1 MSDNSENL
9 FFVHG
14 FHPCLR
20 AGAGII
26 PLSCRIIPDDIAYTN
41 IGYGPS
47 YKLPDSGSD
56 PFGPNPFYDNDP
68 YFGNKGIYM
77 NLLDDWKHWKNKISN
92 PYYPRYY
99 YQTNLN
105 RKIDKNPAFINSNM
119 KKDVPKKIVSSFP
132 QKEIISSPNK
142 DKKQNNIDFPKKDDN
157 SPRKHTSKSNDNGA
171 NVFITKC
178 KKSLHQSLSPKIM
191 EFLRK
196 KRKRTKEKYKLRL
209 RQPYIK
215 NYLIK
220 GVTEKRSL
228 FYTPIKTIYEINN
241 ERLSV
246 VLGLKEEDEDEEIK
260 MLLDTEFR
268 VYFEAF
274 LNDEKSIIV
283 NGMEIELENF
293 DTLKDCF
300 NEGKNP
306 YSKKDKEIKKNYLDR
321 MKNGEIPTR
330 AKRKKNK

>member
-1 MSDNSENL
+1 MSDNSEIL

-68 YFGNKGIYM
+68 YFENKGIYM

-132 QKEIISSPNK
+132 QKEIIS
-142 DKKQNNIDFPKKDDN
+142 
-157 SPRKHTSKSNDNGA
+157 
-171 NVFITKC
+171 
-178 KKSLHQSLSPKIM
+178 
-191 EFLRK
+191 
-196 KRKRTKEKYKLRL
+196 
-209 RQPYIK
+209 
-215 NYLIK
+215 
-220 GVTEKRSL
+220 
-228 FYTPIKTIYEINN
+228 
-241 ERLSV
+241 
-246 VLGLKEEDEDEEIK
+246 
-260 MLLDTEFR
+260 
-268 VYFEAF
+268 
-274 LNDEKSIIV
+274 
-283 NGMEIELENF
+283 
-293 DTLKDCF
+293 
-300 NEGKNP
+300 
-306 YSKKDKEIKKNYLDR
+306 
-321 MKNGEIPTR
+321 
-330 AKRKKNK
+330 